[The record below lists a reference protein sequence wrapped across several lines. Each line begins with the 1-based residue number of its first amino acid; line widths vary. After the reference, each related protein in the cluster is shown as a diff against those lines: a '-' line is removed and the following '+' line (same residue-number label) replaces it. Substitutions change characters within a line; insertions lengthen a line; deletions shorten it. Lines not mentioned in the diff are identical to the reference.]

1 MNINQFYL
9 IYKLLYIN
17 SMKFEINKSNKKKL
31 KMLINVV
38 MMNREKN
45 LQIQNL
51 NVDRF
56 INDKKIE
63 IQRVKNESQLLE
75 DKILVIIACHT
86 VGKLRWN
93 SINSIMTFLHNV
105 NNIDIVIVNS
115 TNLPLS
121 DSLKNIYSKKY
132 MKYIEIPN
140 DNYYGFSKWY
150 QGLEQI
156 DLDEYKFVTFIN
168 DSILIHNDIRHFF
181 DYTRYKNVD
190 LLGYNDSNE
199 TCYHYQSYLF
209 SIKREYI
216 DKFKTMF
223 NDYKNLIHNY
233 NDVVKYYELKMME
246 YFLSKD
252 CFLKLTNMAC
262 LNDKNIF
269 FNNDNVYL
277 KLRKNGLL
285 PFTKLKR
292 LTDLR

>member
-1 MNINQFYL
+1 
-9 IYKLLYIN
+9 
-17 SMKFEINKSNKKKL
+17 MKFEINKSNKNKL
-31 KMLINVV
+31 KMLINGV
-38 MMNREKN
+38 MMNRDKN

-93 SINSIMTFLHNV
+93 AINSIMTFLYNV

-115 TNLPLS
+115 TNLSLS
-121 DSLKNIYSKKY
+121 ESLKNIYNKKY
-132 MKYIEIPN
+132 IKYIEISN

-150 QGLEQI
+150 HGLEQI
-156 DLDEYKFVTFIN
+156 DVDEYKFVTFIN

-190 LLGYNDSNE
+190 FFGYNDSNE
-199 TCYHYQSYLF
+199 MCYHYQSYLF

-216 DKFKTMF
+216 DKFKIMF
-223 NDYKNLIHNY
+223 NDYKNLINNY
-233 NDVVKYYELKMME
+233 NDVVKYYELNMME

-252 CFLKLTNMAC
+252 CFLKLTDISY
-262 LNDKNIF
+262 LNNKNIF
-269 FNNDNVYL
+269 FNNDNIYL

-292 LTDLR
+292 ITDLL